1 MNRDYSE
8 VYIDIV
14 KTLKSFYNHE
24 IKGNAEAA
32 HKAAVRT
39 NELAKELLEVVK

>member
-8 VYIDIV
+8 VYLDIV
-14 KTLKSFYNHE
+14 KTLRSFYNNE
-24 IKGNAEAA
+24 LKGNTDAA

>member
-1 MNRDYSE
+1 MSRDYSE
-8 VYIDIV
+8 VYLDIV

-24 IKGNAEAA
+24 LRGNAEAA

-39 NELAKELLEVVK
+39 NELAKELIEAVK

>member
-14 KTLKSFYNHE
+14 KTLKSFYNHK
-24 IKGNAEAA
+24 IKGKAEAA

>member
-1 MNRDYSE
+1 MSRDYAE
-8 VYIDIV
+8 VYLDIV
-14 KTLKSFYNHE
+14 KTLRSFYNYE
-24 IKGNAEAA
+24 LKGNAEAA

>member
-1 MNRDYSE
+1 MRDYAE
-8 VYIDIV
+8 VYLDIV
-14 KTLKSFYNHE
+14 KTLRSFYNYE
-24 IKGNAEAA
+24 LKGNAEAA